1 MSEERKLISNL
12 YGQLT
17 ALRAM
22 TAAMVT
28 IHPERETIKMLLAR
42 EIADCIAAD
51 QKDQEFLLGMRQVHQ
66 HLSGMIE
73 SVQDSLSRTSPG
85 STSTQ

>member
-1 MSEERKLISNL
+1 MTEEKKLISNL

-28 IHPERETIKMLLAR
+28 MHPECDAIKMLLAQEISDNLEHKDR
-42 EIADCIAAD
+42 EYV
-51 QKDQEFLLGMRQVHQ
+51 LGMQQVHQ
-66 HLSGMIE
+66 HLCGMIE
-73 SVQDSLSRTSPG
+73 SVRDNSARIVPG
-85 STSTQ
+85 SQSTQ